1 MDKLPALCLPPR
13 GHRRFTLLPQ
23 LKTLLTDGTDL
34 AGPFFLIASNLM
46 GCLEFSDSTW
56 SGRTNHLLYPIE
68 GIKGQT
74 LPSASCANCIKGRLE
89 FYAFGVGLVL

>member
-1 MDKLPALCLPPR
+1 MDKLPVLCLPPR

-23 LKTLLTDGTDL
+23 PKTLLTDGTDL
-34 AGPFFLIASNLM
+34 AGPFFLIACPNGMLRVLRFY
-46 GCLEFSDSTW
+46 LEWKDQSLT
-56 SGRTNHLLYPIE
+56 YPIE

-74 LPSASCANCIKGRLE
+74 LPSASYVSCIKGRLE